1 LQSHLNGANGAYA
14 AALDRIFISEEFLNQ
29 NAGNVGASAEGAAPL
44 TARVILEEIGH
55 AVDGR
60 LNESD
65 SPGMRERFLRRWCWG
80 KV

>member
-1 LQSHLNGANGAYA
+1 MGLMPQPF
-14 AALDRIFISEEFLNQ
+14 DRIFISEEFLNQ
-29 NAGNVGASAEGAAPL
+29 NASNVGASAEGAAPL

-65 SPGMRERFLRRWCWG
+65 QPRG
-80 KV
+80 